1 MIPNLDEAGAMLQ
14 VYNKG
19 DFHLLHGE
27 VVAGITAYFAR
38 KSDPENEEYWAAV
51 GMLHDIGRN
60 EKSCGYTSYLGQASA
75 AQHCLSIF
83 WNPKER
89 NGVLQLWSKA
99 GQRSRSSVCDIMNI
113 F

>member
-38 KSDPENEEYWAAV
+38 KSDPENEEYWAAA
-51 GMLHDIGRN
+51 GMQQILDAMKSLVDTLHI
-60 EKSCGYTSYLGQASA
+60 
-75 AQHCLSIF
+75 
-83 WNPKER
+83 
-89 NGVLQLWSKA
+89 
-99 GQRSRSSVCDIMNI
+99 
-113 F
+113 